1 MNAVS
6 AFPRF
11 LVVSS
16 VILIIAGVSQV
27 FVRPRRDNET
37 IVEKLVN
44 RATITAQKLASRM
57 NSPASV
63 QRLASWRAES
73 SA

>member
-44 RATITAQKLASRM
+44 RATITALFSIAFGIAGLLFGLGIFKMPRF
-57 NSPASV
+57 
-63 QRLASWRAES
+63 
-73 SA
+73 

>member
-11 LVVSS
+11 LVVCS

-27 FVRPRRDNET
+27 FVRPRRENET
-37 IVEKLVN
+37 LVEKLVN
-44 RATITAQKLASRM
+44 RATITALFSIAFGIAGLLFGLGVLKMPRF
-57 NSPASV
+57 
-63 QRLASWRAES
+63 
-73 SA
+73 

>member
-1 MNAVS
+1 MNAVA

-11 LVVSS
+11 LVICS

-37 IVEKLVN
+37 VVEKLVN
-44 RATITAQKLASRM
+44 RATITALFSIAFGIAGLLFGFGVFKLPRF
-57 NSPASV
+57 
-63 QRLASWRAES
+63 
-73 SA
+73 

>member
-1 MNAVS
+1 MNAVA

-11 LVVSS
+11 LVICS

-37 IVEKLVN
+37 VVEKLVN
-44 RATITAQKLASRM
+44 RATITALFSIAFGIAGLLFGLGVFKMPRF
-57 NSPASV
+57 
-63 QRLASWRAES
+63 
-73 SA
+73 